1 LLRLEKIHRNS
12 RWHKILQ
19 KNKREECNYL
29 NSRKKK
35 KKKIKLSNK
44 KNYVEVEV
52 KFQIMIKNKKLL
64 KRDFKI
70 QWPEE
75 NLTMAI

>member
-1 LLRLEKIHRNS
+1 MTHRDS

-35 KKKIKLSNK
+35 KKKIKLNNK
-44 KNYVEVEV
+44 KNYVEEAVL
-52 KFQIMIKNKKLL
+52 FPIMTKNKKLL
-64 KRDFKI
+64 KKDFKI
-70 QWPEE
+70 QWLEE
-75 NLTMAI
+75 S